1 MKEKSYNFEFI
12 KVNLNTLLIFKRVS
26 DRNGASKA
34 IFLFL
39 ITLFAGIE
47 TVSSFYFESQSTL
60 YVYL

>member
-12 KVNLNTLLIFKRVS
+12 KPDLNALLILKRVS
-26 DRNGASKA
+26 GKNEASKA

-39 ITLFAGIE
+39 ITLFPDIE
-47 TVSSFYFESQSTL
+47 TVSSFYLESQSTL